1 MSATPPQEQFGA
13 GAAPSLLP
21 TNVRDADGPGLRY
34 HIEGELVPQLH
45 VEMTGQV
52 PIYFEHHIL
61 LWKQPQVN
69 ISIKPLKGMA
79 KRVLA
84 GIQVFVTQA
93 TGAGQIAL
101 SRDGVGH
108 IFAMTIQPGQV
119 LEVREHQFLAAT
131 DNIDYSFYR
140 VRGVANMLFGG
151 SGIFIDRFGA
161 QQYPGILWLHGYG
174 NVFEKYLQP
183 GEQIDIESGGWVYK
197 DPSVQM
203 EVKVMGLRSGILG
216 GAGRLVFNRFTGPGR
231 VGIQSMYIHMPTS
244 D

>member
-1 MSATPPQEQFGA
+1 MSGTPPAIGS
-13 GAAPSLLP
+13 APILLP
-21 TNVRDADGPGLRY
+21 TRVRDAEGPNLRY

-45 VEMTGQV
+45 LELGGQV

-61 LWKQPQVN
+61 LWKQPQVD
-69 ISIKPLKGMA
+69 IRVKALKGVA

-84 GIQVFVTQA
+84 GIQVFVTEA

-108 IFAMTIQPGQV
+108 IFAMPLQPGEI

-131 DNIDYSFYR
+131 DNIDYTFYR

-151 SGIFIDRFGA
+151 SGIFIDRFTA
-161 QQYPGILWLHGYG
+161 QQFPGILWLHGYG
-174 NVFEKYLQP
+174 NVFEKFLHP
-183 GEQIDIESGGWVYK
+183 GEVIDIESGGWVYK
-197 DPSVQM
+197 DPTVKMDVQ
-203 EVKVMGLRSGILG
+203 VMGLRSGILG
-216 GAGRLVFNRFTGPGR
+216 GSGQLVFNRFTGPGR